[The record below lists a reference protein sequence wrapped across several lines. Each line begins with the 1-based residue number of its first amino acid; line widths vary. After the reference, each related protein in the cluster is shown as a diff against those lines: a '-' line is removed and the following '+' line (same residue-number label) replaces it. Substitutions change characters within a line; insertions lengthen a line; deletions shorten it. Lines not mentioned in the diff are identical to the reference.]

1 MNIRS
6 DNGVDSVYKVA
17 EELATV
23 AEMSSD
29 LEIILKT
36 SRATSSSISYSCF
49 TSCGSV
55 LSGWACTTGIGGR
68 GVSSSDFENGRGVLS
83 S

>member
-1 MNIRS
+1 MSRIYMNKRS
-6 DNGVDSVYKVA
+6 DNSVGSVYKVA

-23 AEMSSD
+23 AKISSN

-36 SRATSSSISYSCF
+36 SRATSSSISYGYF
-49 TSCGSV
+49 TSCGS
-55 LSGWACTTGIGGR
+55 I
-68 GVSSSDFENGRGVLS
+68 LS